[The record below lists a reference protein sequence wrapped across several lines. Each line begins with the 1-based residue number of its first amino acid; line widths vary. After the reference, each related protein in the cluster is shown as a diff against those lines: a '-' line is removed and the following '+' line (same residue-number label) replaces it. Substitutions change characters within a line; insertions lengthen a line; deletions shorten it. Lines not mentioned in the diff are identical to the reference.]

1 MLDSE
6 NLQEGCNSFCDD
18 GTGNQALTNHSKDVG
33 YLICMHS
40 LALKDEYNENHNGDL
55 INKCERMVAHDY
67 QSTNIRLDELLTK
80 YRTNHVDW
88 N

>member
-33 YLICMHS
+33 YLICRHS
-40 LALKDEYNENHNGDL
+40 LPLKEEYYENHEGD
-55 INKCERMVAHDY
+55 INKCGRMVAHEY
-67 QSTNIRLDELLTK
+67 QSTNIPLDDLLVK
-80 YRTNHVDW
+80 YRTDRYDW
-88 N
+88 